1 MDCTIDPMSRRDSIL
16 ESAARVVAQRGIR
29 GLRVEELAEAAGVST
44 SLIYYHFKD
53 RAGLLAQTLDF
64 ISTRAE
70 RYTDAEIDADAD
82 PIGHLEQVLLLE
94 LQDLPVVVEN
104 SIAWGEYCST
114 AIFQP
119 ELRDQLRAATA
130 RWNGYVSEVIGTA
143 QERGLV
149 AAEVIPG
156 DVAERLTALIEG
168 LSMRWL
174 SGSLELARARELV
187 CGAIAVELGRIGV
200 A

>member
-1 MDCTIDPMSRRDSIL
+1 MSRRDSIL

-70 RYTDAEIDADAD
+70 RYTESDVDAAAD
-82 PIGHLEQVLLLE
+82 PLGHLQELLLLE
-94 LQDLPVVVEN
+94 LQDTPLVVEN
-104 SIAWGEYCST
+104 STAWGESRAT
-114 AIFQP
+114 AVFQP
-119 ELRDQLRAATA
+119 ELRAQLRDATA
-130 RWNGYVSEVIGTA
+130 HWTDYLSGLIRSA
-143 QERGLV
+143 QEQGTV
-149 AAEVIPG
+149 AAEIAPA

-168 LSMRWL
+168 VSMRWL
-174 SGSLELARARELV
+174 SGTLELDRARELV
-187 CGAIAVELGRIGV
+187 RGAIALELGVRS
-200 A
+200 

>member
-1 MDCTIDPMSRRDSIL
+1 MSRRDSIL

-64 ISTRAE
+64 ISARAE
-70 RYTDAEIDADAD
+70 RYTDAELDVAAD

-94 LQDLPVVVEN
+94 LQDQQVVVEN
-104 SIAWGEYCST
+104 STAWGEYRSA

-119 ELRDQLRAATA
+119 ELREQLGAATM
-130 RWNGYVSEVIGTA
+130 RWNGYLGEVIRTA
-143 QERGLV
+143 QDRGLV
-149 AAEVIPG
+149 GAEVVPG
-156 DVAERLTALIEG
+156 DAAERLTALVEG
-168 LSMRWL
+168 VSMRWL
-174 SGSLELARARELV
+174 SGAL
-187 CGAIAVELGRIGV
+187 ELGRARALVRDAIALELGRVGV